1 MPSFKGIGGILN
13 SPDQHNMVT
22 SKIDDSP
29 EKNPKTAPAR
39 NWLDMVYSP
48 SRLWESRVSWRIT
61 ITVFITIL
69 LVQTSVLLFT
79 VNPYEKEQLEGLR
92 EVARTALV
100 SSLNDTK
107 EQMISPLSKQ
117 SVKKLLANTLIEG
130 ITVYGL
136 DRSAIQ
142 NYGAPILLQPKT
154 SSSMPSGYRSVDN
167 LHYEVLLSPGE
178 IGRPYN
184 IIVKLNASSVEPRVV
199 SYIHQSLLILLLLSG
214 FVTSVLMLVLSLW
227 LLEPMI
233 LLRNNLLNAA
243 RNPEKPNI
251 KRPKK
256 EMCDEIGMAIHI
268 ANDMIRQNASNLKR
282 LRIQTENKIH
292 KLAYFDVL
300 TGLPNRT
307 YFLEKLEDNIK
318 HKVLEKD
325 DVLAVLSV
333 DLDHFKDINDTMGH
347 EIGDKL
353 LEAIGKRLVKALPK
367 NAVIARASADEFMI
381 MAHLKPDQ
389 PDSSVLVE
397 KVFASMTEPVNILHE
412 NFQIRVSIGVSHY
425 PNDGVNAH
433 TILKNADIALN
444 RAKAEGR
451 DTVRYYSQDFDRA
464 VQQRFQMLRDLRNAL
479 DQKQLHLH
487 YQPQFNLKTGQL
499 IGAEALLRWWRPDS
513 SKEGGAFIS
522 PVEFI
527 PVAEQS
533 GLIVPIGEYV
543 LKTACETNKMWQK
556 KGIPPFRIA
565 VNLSGVQFHRG
576 DITSLVANI
585 LKETKLEPRWLEIEV
600 TESVFMENMQ
610 TTIDILHQLHQQ
622 GVEIA
627 VDDFGTGYSSLSYLR
642 QFPIDRLKIDQSFI
656 RNSLMNIDD
665 RMITKA
671 IITLGHSLGLKV
683 IAEGVETID
692 HENFLREEDCD
703 EVQGFKYTK
712 PIPADEF
719 LTFVIDYNRNLAKN
733 NKMSMVE

>member
-1 MPSFKGIGGILN
+1 MDNL
-13 SPDQHNMVT
+13 DQHTVVA
-22 SKIDDSP
+22 SKTGDAP
-29 EKNPKTAPAR
+29 EKDPGTAPAR

-48 SRLWESRVSWRIT
+48 SHLWESRVSWRIT
-61 ITVFITIL
+61 LTVFITIL
-69 LVQTSVLLFT
+69 LVQTAVLIFT
-79 VNPYEKEQLEGLR
+79 VSPYEKEQLEGLR
-92 EVARTALV
+92 EIARTALV
-100 SSLNDTK
+100 SSLSDTR
-107 EQMISPLSKQ
+107 EQLVSPLSKPA
-117 SVKKLLANTLIEG
+117 VEKLLANTLIEG
-130 ITVYGL
+130 IAVYGL
-136 DRSAIQ
+136 DRSVIQ
-142 NYGAPILLQPKT
+142 NYGAPILLQPRT
-154 SSSMPSGYRSVDN
+154 SKSMPSGYRSVDN
-167 LHYEVLLSPGE
+167 RHYEVFLSSGE

-184 IIVKLNASSVEPRVV
+184 IIVKLDASDVEPHVV

-243 RNPEKPNI
+243 RNPEKPDI

-256 EMCDEIGMAIHI
+256 EMCDEIGMAIRI
-268 ANDMIRQNASNLKR
+268 ANDVIRQNAGNLKR
-282 LRIQTENKIH
+282 LRVQTENKIH

-307 YFLEKLEDNIK
+307 YFLEKLEESIK
-318 HKVLEKD
+318 HKLLDKD

-353 LEAIGKRLVKALPK
+353 LEAIGKRLVKAIPGD
-367 NAVIARASADEFMI
+367 AVVARASADEFMI
-381 MAHLKPDQ
+381 MARLKPDQ

-397 KVFASMTEPVNILHE
+397 RVFASMAEPVSILQE
-412 NFQIRVSIGVSHY
+412 NFQVRVSIGVSHY
-425 PNDGVNAH
+425 PGDGTSAH
-433 TILKNADIALN
+433 MILKNADIALN

-479 DQKQLHLH
+479 DQKQLLLH
-487 YQPQFNLKTGQL
+487 YQPQFDLRTGRL

-543 LKTACETNKMWQK
+543 LRTACEANRLWQK

-576 DITSLVANI
+576 DIASLVAAV
-585 LKETKLEPRWLEIEV
+585 LKETELEPRWLELEV

-610 TTIDILHQLHQQ
+610 TTIDILHQLHRQ
-622 GVEIA
+622 GVELA

-656 RNSLMNIDD
+656 RNSLVNLDD
-665 RMITKA
+665 RMITKT

-683 IAEGVETID
+683 IAEGVETSD
-692 HENFLREEDCD
+692 HENFLKEEGCD

-712 PIPADEF
+712 PIPAAEF
-719 LTFVIDYNRNLAKN
+719 LAFVINYNRGLSKN
-733 NKMSMVE
+733 GKLSVVE

>member
-1 MPSFKGIGGILN
+1 LK
-13 SPDQHNMVT
+13 SPDQYNVVT
-22 SKIDDSP
+22 SKIDEAP
-29 EKNPKTAPAR
+29 EGSTRTTPAK

-48 SRLWESRVSWRIT
+48 SRLLESRVSWRIT

-69 LVQTSVLLFT
+69 LVQTAVLLFT
-79 VNPYEKEQLEGLR
+79 VSPYEKEQLEGLR
-92 EVARTALV
+92 EIARTALV
-100 SSLNDTK
+100 SSLSNTK
-107 EQMISPLSKQ
+107 KQMVSPLSKQ
-117 SVKKLLANTLIEG
+117 TVEKLLANTLIEG
-130 ITVYGL
+130 ISVYGL
-136 DRSAIQ
+136 NRSAIQ
-142 NYGAPILLQPKT
+142 NYGAPILLQPRT
-154 SSSMPSGYRSVDN
+154 SKDMPNGYRSVDN
-167 LHYEVLLSPGE
+167 LHYEALLSPGE

-184 IIVKLNASSVEPRVV
+184 IVVKLDASSVEPRVV
-199 SYIHQSLLILLLLSG
+199 SYIHQSLLVLLFLSG

-243 RNPEKPNI
+243 RNPEKPDI

-256 EMCDEIGMAIHI
+256 EICDEIGMAIRV
-268 ANDMIRQNASNLKR
+268 ANNMIHQNANNLKR

-318 HKVLEKD
+318 HKLLEKD

-381 MAHLKPDQ
+381 MVHLKPDQ

-397 KVFASMTEPVNILHE
+397 SVFTSMAEPVNILHE

-425 PNDGVNAH
+425 PNDGTNAH
-433 TILKNADIALN
+433 MILKNADIALN

-513 SKEGGAFIS
+513 SKEGGTFIS
-522 PVEFI
+522 PVDFI

-543 LKTACETNKMWQK
+543 LKTACKTNKMWQK

-576 DITSLVANI
+576 DIASLVANV
-585 LKETKLEPRWLEIEV
+585 LKKTELEPRWLELEV

-656 RNSLMNIDD
+656 RNSLINLDD
-665 RMITKA
+665 RMITKT

-712 PIPADEF
+712 PIPADKF

-733 NKMSMVE
+733 NKLSVVE

>member
-1 MPSFKGIGGILN
+1 MGSTHK
-13 SPDQHNMVT
+13 HNMVK
-22 SKIDDSP
+22 SKIGNAP
-29 EKNPKTAPAR
+29 EKSPRMAPAR

-48 SRLWESRVSWRIT
+48 SHLWESRISWRIT

-69 LVQTSVLLFT
+69 LVQTAVLLFT
-79 VNPYEKEQLEGLR
+79 VSPYEKEQLEGLR
-92 EVARTALV
+92 EIARTALV
-100 SSLNDTK
+100 SSISHTR
-107 EQMISPLSKQ
+107 EQMVSPLSKQ
-117 SVKKLLANTLIEG
+117 VVKKLLANTLIEG
-130 ITVYGL
+130 IAVYGL
-136 DRSAIQ
+136 NRSAIQ
-142 NYGAPILLQPKT
+142 NYGAPILLQPRT
-154 SSSMPSGYRSVDN
+154 SKDMPNGYRSVDN
-167 LHYEVLLSPGE
+167 QHYEIFLSSGE
-178 IGRPYN
+178 IGHPYN
-184 IIVKLNASSVEPRVV
+184 IIVKLDASSVEPRVV
-199 SYIHQSLLILLLLSG
+199 SYIHQSLLVLLFLSG

-243 RNPEKPNI
+243 RNPEKPDV

-256 EMCDEIGMAIHI
+256 EMHDEIGMALRI
-268 ANDMIRQNASNLKR
+268 ANDLIRQNASNLKR
-282 LRIQTENKIH
+282 LRVQTENKIH

-318 HKVLEKD
+318 HKLIDKED
-325 DVLAVLSV
+325 TLAVLSV

-353 LEAIGKRLVKALPK
+353 LEAIGKRLVKALPR
-367 NAVIARASADEFMI
+367 NAIIARASADEFMI
-381 MAHLKPDQ
+381 MVQLKPDQ
-389 PDSSVLVE
+389 PDSSMLVE
-397 KVFASMTEPVNILHE
+397 KVFASMTEPVNILQE

-425 PNDGVNAH
+425 PNDGINAH

-487 YQPQFNLKTGQL
+487 YQPQFNLKTGKM
-499 IGAEALLRWWRPDS
+499 IGVEALLRWWRPDS
-513 SKEGGAFIS
+513 SKEGGTFIS

-543 LKTACETNKMWQK
+543 LRTACETNKLWQK

-565 VNLSGVQFHRG
+565 INLSGVQFHRG
-576 DITSLVANI
+576 DITSLVADV
-585 LKETKLEPRWLEIEV
+585 LKETELEPRWLELEV

-622 GVEIA
+622 GIELA

-683 IAEGVETID
+683 IAEGVETSD
-692 HENFLREEDCD
+692 HENFLKEEGCD

-712 PIPADEF
+712 PLPADEF
-719 LTFVIDYNRNLAKN
+719 LTFVIDYNRKLAKN
-733 NKMSMVE
+733 NKLSVVE